1 MRVGWQGTWYEFRT
15 VLLPFIFIFN
25 PEILLID
32 IGGPVHLFVVLA
44 CATLAMAAFVAALQ
58 GFFFAQNRWWETALL
73 LLICFTLFRPNFWM
87 DRVIPP
93 YQTVPASQVMSVV
106 DQTKGTGAVRLR
118 VATQDMSGDD
128 VVKTIRLNLCD
139 KGNTVERLGSS
150 GIILSTGDRPSITSV
165 RPGSEAA
172 RQKLRPG
179 DTIEGVN
186 VPTERPSPFLFAIP
200 ALLALGGIAWLQRR
214 RRRSLVVA

>member
-32 IGGPVHLFVVLA
+32 IGGPWHFLVVVGCAVLA
-44 CATLAMAAFVAALQ
+44 MMAFVAALQ
-58 GFFFAQNRWWETALL
+58 GYFFARSRWWETALL

-93 YQTVPASQVMSVV
+93 YRALPASEVVSVIE
-106 DQTKGTGAVRLR
+106 QTKGAGALRLR
-118 VATQDMSGDD
+118 VATVDMSGDD
-128 VVKTIRLNLCD
+128 TVKTIRLTLGKD
-139 KGNTVERLGSS
+139 GDARQRLAAA
-150 GIILSTGDRPSITSV
+150 GIVLAPGDPPTLASV

-179 DTIEGVN
+179 DKIEVVN
-186 VPTERPSPFLFAIP
+186 VLNDRPSPFLFAIP
-200 ALLALGGIAWLQRR
+200 AIALLLGLALLQRR
-214 RRRSLVVA
+214 RRTVALA